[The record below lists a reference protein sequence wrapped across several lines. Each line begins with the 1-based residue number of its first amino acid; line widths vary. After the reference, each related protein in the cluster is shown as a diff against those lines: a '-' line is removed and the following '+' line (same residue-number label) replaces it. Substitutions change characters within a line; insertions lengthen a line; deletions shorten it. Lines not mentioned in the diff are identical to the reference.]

1 MSSRS
6 HCTRMFLLL
15 FALIVIL
22 ACAPAIGAPVLPASD
37 PNAIQLYIQQTAAA
51 ASTQTQDALPPPTI
65 TPTFTATPRST
76 FTPNATFTP
85 FQTFVFPTQSQ
96 SQTVQYFRVKHDS
109 QLANYDF
116 RSRTAAG
123 SWTLNPQTPEVV
135 PLFVIPKEGSG
146 TWRTP
151 ITAAWERYMDAL
163 NEGSE
168 KKLRYLK
175 AAHTALFNGS
185 GFPQMES
192 LTMGG
197 NVVTLDAIQ
206 NGWGQLNTFDY
217 NTPGSVNSE
226 NYFTRPDLVHKFVV
240 VGWSRETKS
249 TYWVNP
255 PQGDTYYPFVASKP
269 VWVQMDR
276 LEPFPILP
284 MTVTARITQDIRKE
298 SNIESE
304 TTGLQFVEGDSSIIV
319 QYYPSGSDVWA
330 RLQSGRWIAL
340 FRYEKGVPTYYTN
353 WSMQTLPPPP

>member
-1 MSSRS
+1 MK
-6 HCTRMFLLL
+6 LQKLYIWL
-15 FALIVIL
+15 GALVIVL
-22 ACAPAIGAPVLPASD
+22 ACAPAAVAPAVPASD
-37 PNAIQLYIQQTAAA
+37 PNAIQLYIQQTAAS

-76 FTPNATFTP
+76 FTPEATYTP
-85 FQTFVFPTQSQ
+85 FTFILSSPTPAQK
-96 SQTVQYFRVKHDS
+96 VQFFRVKHDS
-109 QLANYDF
+109 QLAVYDF

-135 PLFVIPKEGSG
+135 PLFVDPKEASG

-151 ITAAWERYMDAL
+151 ITANWERYMDAL
-163 NEGSE
+163 NEGNE

-175 AAHTALFNGS
+175 ATSTALFNGA

-217 NTPGSVNSE
+217 GTPGSAGSE

-269 VWVQMDR
+269 VWVQMSR

-284 MTVTARITQDIRKE
+284 MPVTALVTQDIYKE
-298 SNIESE
+298 ASLESE
-304 TTGLQFVEGDSSIIV
+304 TTGQQFAEGDTSIIV

-340 FRYEKGVPTYYTN
+340 FRYDKGVPTYYTS